1 MNKKNTLL
9 SLTMITLS
17 LFVFTP
23 CFAVDRKDLNIEF
36 FNRFNDDYLFQYV
49 NEAIE
54 NNHNAKQATIRVE
67 EYRQNVKSQFANEL
81 PSFSVSANYLG
92 IHSPKFNPN
101 LSVSKNAFVLPFIA
115 NYEADFLLKN
125 RDKTKS
131 AKKTYEMSKFD
142 EQSAYLALLSDV
154 ATVYTNIL
162 EYDKLIEE
170 QEKIVNNYNQILND
184 DNKKLSRGVINTTEL
199 NNSKTN
205 VEQANITLENL
216 VKQRE
221 VLLMQFAVLIGRG
234 VNAETINSD
243 IPRGNIDNFEYNAVI
258 PNEIESDVIFSR
270 PDVKRTEMALE
281 KAKIDIRVAR
291 KEFLPTF
298 NITGIWAF
306 NTIAPGSFFSWESS
320 LAALLAG
327 ATQDLFTG
335 GRKIANLK
343 FQKAKYEELFEQ
355 YRQTDLDAV
364 KEVNTSLCIIKH
376 DTEIENKTKEKFL
389 LETKNLNNADRMLNR
404 GVISKTQ
411 YINSENMYINKDMDL
426 TKAKT
431 RRLVNYYTLYKT
443 VGGKI

>member
-1 MNKKNTLL
+1 MNKKIIVGLIFLINL
-9 SLTMITLS
+9 IIY
-17 LFVFTP
+17 P
-23 CFAVDRKDLNIEF
+23 CFAVDRNNLNVEF
-36 FNRFNDDYLFQYV
+36 FSRFNDDFLSQYV
-49 NEAIE
+49 NEAID
-54 NNHNAKQATIRVE
+54 NNHSAKQATIRVE
-67 EYRQNVKSQFANEL
+67 EYRQGVKLQFANEL

-131 AKKTYEMSKFD
+131 VKKTYEMSKFE
-142 EQSAYLALLSDV
+142 EQSVYLALLTDV
-154 ATVYTNIL
+154 AAVYTNIL

-170 QEKIVNNYNQILND
+170 QEKIVENYNQILND
-184 DNKKLSRGVINTTEL
+184 DNKKLARGVINATEL
-199 NNSKTN
+199 NNSKAN
-205 VEQANITLENL
+205 IEQANITLENL
-216 VKQRE
+216 IKQRE
-221 VLLMQFAVLIGRG
+221 VLLMQFAVLLGRS

-258 PNEIESDVIFSR
+258 PSEIESDVIFSR
-270 PDVKRTEMALE
+270 PDVKRAEMALE

-306 NTIAPGSFFSWESS
+306 NNIAPGSFFSWESS
-320 LAALLAG
+320 LATLLAG
-327 ATQDLFTG
+327 ATQDIFTG

-343 FQKAKYEELFEQ
+343 FKKAKYEELFEQ
-355 YRQTDLDAV
+355 YRQADLVAV

-376 DTEIENKTKEKFL
+376 DTEIENGVNEKL
-389 LETKNLNNADRMLNR
+389 NLEAKNLDNANKMLNR

-411 YINSENMYINKDMDL
+411 HINSENMYINKDMDL
-426 TKAKT
+426 TRAKT

-443 VGGKI
+443 VGGNL

>member
-1 MNKKNTLL
+1 MNKKFTLL
-9 SLTMITLS
+9 SSIIMGILS
-17 LFVFTP
+17 LFICNP
-23 CFAVDRKDLNIEF
+23 CFAADKNNLNLEF
-36 FNRFNDDYLFQYV
+36 FTRFNDDYLFQYV

-67 EYRQNVKSQFANEL
+67 EYRQGMKTQLAQEL
-81 PSFSVSANYLG
+81 PSLSVAANYLG
-92 IHSPKFNPN
+92 LHVPEISPAFSNIR
-101 LSVSKNAFVLPFIA
+101 KNNFVLPFIV
-115 NYEADFLLKN
+115 NYEADFFLKN

-131 AKKTYEMSKFD
+131 AKKSYEMSKFD
-142 EQSAYLALLSDV
+142 EQSAYLALLTDV
-154 ATVYTNIL
+154 ATIYTNIL

-170 QEKIVNNYNQILND
+170 QEKIVANYTQILND
-184 DNKKLSRGVINTTEL
+184 DNKKLARGVINTTEL

-205 VEQANITLENL
+205 AEHANITLENL
-216 VKQRE
+216 IKQRE
-221 VLLMQFAVLIGRG
+221 VLLMQFAVLIGRS
-234 VNAETINSD
+234 SD
-243 IPRGNIDNFEYNAVI
+243 GSDNIARGSIDDFEYSAVI
-258 PNEIESDVIFSR
+258 PSEIESDVIFSR
-270 PDVKRTEMALE
+270 PDVKRAEMALE

-291 KEFLPTF
+291 KEFLPRF

-320 LAALLAG
+320 LASLLAG
-327 ATQDLFTG
+327 ATQDIFTG

-343 FQKAKYEELFEQ
+343 YKKAKYEELFEQ

-376 DTEIENKTKEKFL
+376 DTEIENKTKEKLL
-389 LETKNLNNADRMLNR
+389 LETKNLNNANKMLNR

-411 YINSENMYINKDMDL
+411 YINSENLYINKDIDL

-443 VGGKI
+443 VGGKL

>member
-1 MNKKNTLL
+1 MYKKVI
-9 SLTMITLS
+9 LTILI
-17 LFVFTP
+17 LFISPV

-67 EYRQNVKSQFANEL
+67 EYRQGVKSQFANEL
-81 PSFSVSANYLG
+81 PSFSVAANYLG

-115 NYEADFLLKN
+115 NYEADILLKN
-125 RDKTKS
+125 RDKTRS
-131 AKKTYEMSKFD
+131 AKKSYEMSKFD
-142 EQSAYLALLSDV
+142 EQSVYLALLSDV

-376 DTEIENKTKEKFL
+376 DTEIENKTKEKLFL
-389 LETKNLNNADRMLNR
+389 VSKNLHNADKMLNR

-411 YINSENMYINKDMDL
+411 YINSENQYINKDMDL

-431 RRLVNYYTLYKT
+431 QKLVNYYTLYKT
-443 VGGKI
+443 VGGRL

>member
-1 MNKKNTLL
+1 MNKKITLL
-9 SLTMITLS
+9 SLIIMQILS

-23 CFAVDRKDLNIEF
+23 CFAVDRNNLNVEF
-36 FNRFNDDYLFQYV
+36 FTRFNDDYLFQYV
-49 NEAIE
+49 NEAID

-67 EYRQNVKSQFANEL
+67 EYRQGVKLQFANEL
-81 PSFSVSANYLG
+81 PSFSVAASYLG

-101 LSVSKNAFVLPFIA
+101 LSVSKNAFVLPFMV
-115 NYEADFLLKN
+115 NYEADIFLKN

-131 AKKTYEMSKFD
+131 VKKTYEMSKFD
-142 EQSAYLALLSDV
+142 EQSVYLALLSDV

-184 DNKKLSRGVINTTEL
+184 VNKKLVRGVINTTEL

-216 VKQRE
+216 IKQRE
-221 VLLMQFAVLIGRG
+221 VLLMQFAVLIGRSIDG
-234 VNAETINSD
+234 ANS
-243 IPRGNIDNFEYNAVI
+243 IERGSIDNFEYNAVI
-258 PNEIESDVIFSR
+258 PSEIESNVIFSR
-270 PDVKRTEMALE
+270 PDVKRAEMALE

-291 KEFLPTF
+291 KEFLPKF

-327 ATQDLFTG
+327 ATQDIFAG

-343 FQKAKYEELFEQ
+343 FKKTKYKELFEQ

-389 LETKNLNNADRMLNR
+389 LETKNLNNADKILNR
-404 GVISKTQ
+404 GIISKTQ
-411 YINSENMYINKDMDL
+411 HINSKNMYINKDMDL

>member
-1 MNKKNTLL
+1 MNRKNTLL
-9 SLTMITLS
+9 SLIIGTLS
-17 LFVFTP
+17 LFVLNP
-23 CFAVDRKDLNIEF
+23 CFAVDRNDLNVEF

-49 NEAIE
+49 NEAID

-67 EYRQNVKSQFANEL
+67 EYRQGVKSQFANEL
-81 PSFSVSANYLG
+81 PSFSVAANYLG

-101 LSVSKNAFVLPFIA
+101 LSVSKNAFVLPFIV

-131 AKKTYEMSKFD
+131 AKKSYEMSKFD
-142 EQSAYLALLSDV
+142 EQSVYLALLTDV

-170 QEKIVNNYNQILND
+170 QEKIVENYNQILND
-184 DNKKLSRGVINTTEL
+184 ANKKLARGVINTTEL
-199 NNSKTN
+199 NNSTSKL
-205 VEQANITLENL
+205 EDANITLENL
-216 VKQRE
+216 LKQRE
-221 VLLMQFAVLIGRG
+221 ILLMQFAVLIGRSADG
-234 VNAETINSD
+234 TNS
-243 IPRGNIDNFEYNAVI
+243 IERGSIDNFEYNDVI
-258 PNEIESDVIFSR
+258 PSEIESDVIFSR
-270 PDVKRTEMALE
+270 PDVKRAEMALE

-291 KEFLPTF
+291 KEFLPRF
-298 NITGIWAF
+298 NITGIWVF
-306 NTIAPGSFFSWESS
+306 NTIAPGTFFSWESS

-327 ATQDLFTG
+327 ATQDIFTG

-343 FQKAKYEELFEQ
+343 YKKAKYEELFEQ
-355 YRQTDLDAV
+355 YRQTDLEAV

-376 DTEIENKTKEKFL
+376 DTEVENKTKEKFL
-389 LETKNLNNADRMLNR
+389 LETKNLNNADKMLNR

-426 TKAKT
+426 TKART

-443 VGGKI
+443 VGGKL

>member
-1 MNKKNTLL
+1 M
-9 SLTMITLS
+9 
-17 LFVFTP
+17 
-23 CFAVDRKDLNIEF
+23 
-36 FNRFNDDYLFQYV
+36 FQYV
-49 NEAIE
+49 NEAID

-67 EYRQNVKSQFANEL
+67 EYRQGVKTQLANEL
-81 PSFSVSANYLG
+81 PSFSVSADYLG

-101 LSVSKNAFVLPFIA
+101 LSVSKNAFVLPFMV
-115 NYEADFLLKN
+115 NYEADILLKN

-131 AKKTYEMSKFD
+131 VKKTYEMSKFD
-142 EQSAYLALLSDV
+142 EQSVYLALLADV

-170 QEKIVNNYNQILND
+170 QEKIVDNYNQILND
-184 DNKKLSRGVINTTEL
+184 DNKKLARGVINTTEL
-199 NNSKTN
+199 NNSTSKL
-205 VEQANITLENL
+205 EDANITLENL
-216 VKQRE
+216 LKQRE
-221 VLLMQFAVLIGRG
+221 ILLMQFAVLIGRS
-234 VNAETINSD
+234 AENSNN
-243 IPRGNIDNFEYNAVI
+243 IARGSIDDFEYSAVI
-258 PNEIESDVIFSR
+258 PSEIESDVIFSR
-270 PDVKRTEMALE
+270 PDVKRAEAGLE

-291 KEFLPTF
+291 KEFLPRF

-327 ATQDLFTG
+327 ATQDIFAG

-355 YRQTDLDAV
+355 YRQTNLDAV

-376 DTEIENKTKEKFL
+376 DTQVENGANEKL
-389 LETKNLNNADRMLNR
+389 KLEAINLNSADKMLNQ
-404 GVISKTQ
+404 GVISKSQ
-411 YINSENMYINKDMDL
+411 YLNSENLYISKDMAS

-431 RRLVNYYTLYKT
+431 QRLVNYYTLYKT

>member
-1 MNKKNTLL
+1 MYKKVI
-9 SLTMITLS
+9 LTILI
-17 LFVFTP
+17 LFISPV

-67 EYRQNVKSQFANEL
+67 EYRQGVKSQFANEL
-81 PSFSVSANYLG
+81 PSFSVAANYLG

-115 NYEADFLLKN
+115 NYEVDILLKN
-125 RDKTKS
+125 RDKTRS
-131 AKKTYEMSKFD
+131 AKKSYEMSKFD
-142 EQSAYLALLSDV
+142 EQSVYLALLSDV

-258 PNEIESDVIFSR
+258 PNEIVSDVIFSR
-270 PDVKRTEMALE
+270 PDVKRAETALE
-281 KAKIDIRVAR
+281 KAKIDVRVAR

-376 DTEIENKTKEKFL
+376 DTEIENKTKEKL
-389 LETKNLNNADRMLNR
+389 SLVSKNLHNADKMLNR
-404 GVISKTQ
+404 EVISKTQ
-411 YINSENMYINKDMDL
+411 YINSENQYINKDMDL

-431 RRLVNYYTLYKT
+431 QKLVNYYTLYKT
-443 VGGKI
+443 VGGKL

>member
-1 MNKKNTLL
+1 MG
-9 SLTMITLS
+9 ILS
-17 LFVFTP
+17 LFVFNP
-23 CFAVDRKDLNIEF
+23 CFAVDRKDLNVEF
-36 FNRFNDDYLFQYV
+36 FSRFNDDYLFQYV
-49 NEAIE
+49 NEAID

-67 EYRQNVKSQFANEL
+67 EYRQGVKSQFANEL
-81 PSFSVSANYLG
+81 PSFSVAASYLG

-101 LSVSKNAFVLPFIA
+101 LSVSKNAFVLPFMV

-131 AKKTYEMSKFD
+131 VKKTYEMSKFD

-184 DNKKLSRGVINTTEL
+184 DNKKLARGVINTTEL

-216 VKQRE
+216 IKQRE
-221 VLLMQFAVLIGRG
+221 VLLMQFAVLIGRS
-234 VNAETINSD
+234 ADSANS
-243 IPRGNIDNFEYNAVI
+243 IERASIDNFEYNSVI
-258 PNEIESDVIFSR
+258 PNEIVSDVIFSR
-270 PDVKRTEMALE
+270 PDVKRAEMALE

-291 KEFLPTF
+291 KEFLPRF

-306 NTIAPGSFFSWESS
+306 NTIAPGTFFSWESS

-327 ATQDLFTG
+327 ATQDIFAG

-343 FQKAKYEELFEQ
+343 FKKAKYEELFEQ
-355 YRQTDLDAV
+355 YRQTDLEAV

-376 DTEIENKTKEKFL
+376 DTEIENKTKEKLL
-389 LETKNLNNADRMLNR
+389 LETKNLNNSDKMLNS

-411 YINSENMYINKDMDL
+411 HINSENTYLNKDMDL

-443 VGGKI
+443 AGGKL

>member
-1 MNKKNTLL
+1 MYKKIILGLIVFMNL
-9 SLTMITLS
+9 MIS
-17 LFVFTP
+17 P
-23 CFAVDRKDLNIEF
+23 CFAVDRKDLNVEF
-36 FNRFNDDYLFQYV
+36 FNRFNDVYLYQYV

-54 NNHNAKQATIRVE
+54 YNHSAKQAAIRVE
-67 EYRQNVKSQFANEL
+67 EYRQGVKSQFANEL

-101 LSVSKNAFVLPFIA
+101 LSVNKNAFVLPFMA
-115 NYEADFLLKN
+115 NYEADFFLKN

-131 AKKTYEMSKFD
+131 AEKTYEMSKFD
-142 EQSAYLALLSDV
+142 EQSVYLALLSDV
-154 ATVYTNIL
+154 AAVYTNIL

-170 QEKIVNNYNQILND
+170 QEKIINNSNQILND
-184 DNKKLSRGVINTTEL
+184 DNKKLARGVINTTEL
-199 NNSKTN
+199 SNSKTN
-205 VEQANITLENL
+205 VEQANITLENF

-221 VLLMQFAVLIGRG
+221 ILLMQFAVLIGRSVDG
-234 VNAETINSD
+234 ADSIE
-243 IPRGNIDNFEYNAVI
+243 RGSIDDFEYNAVI
-258 PNEIESDVIFSR
+258 PSEIESDVIFSR
-270 PDVKRTEMALE
+270 PDVKRAETNLE
-281 KAKIDIRVAR
+281 KAKIDIRIAR

-327 ATQDLFTG
+327 AAQDIFAG

-376 DTEIENKTKEKFL
+376 DNEIEHKTKEKLL
-389 LETKNLNNADRMLNR
+389 LETQNLKNADKMLNR
-404 GVISKTQ
+404 GIISKTQ
-411 YINSENMYINKDMDL
+411 YINSENQYINKNMNL

-431 RRLVNYYTLYKT
+431 QRLVNYYTLYKAA
-443 VGGKI
+443 GGKL

>member
-1 MNKKNTLL
+1 MNKKITLL
-9 SLTMITLS
+9 SLIIMGTLS
-17 LFVFTP
+17 LFAP
-23 CFAVDRKDLNIEF
+23 CFAVDRNDLNVEF
-36 FNRFNDDYLFQYV
+36 FTRFNDDYLFQYV

-67 EYRQNVKSQFANEL
+67 EYRQSVKSQFANEL
-81 PSFSVSANYLG
+81 PSFSVAASYLG

-131 AKKTYEMSKFD
+131 VQKTYEMSKFD

-216 VKQRE
+216 IKQRE
-221 VLLMQFAVLIGRG
+221 ILLIQFAVLIGRSADG
-234 VNAETINSD
+234 VNSIERGSIN
-243 IPRGNIDNFEYNAVI
+243 NFEYNAVI
-258 PNEIESDVIFSR
+258 PSEIESDVIFSR
-270 PDVKRTEMALE
+270 PDVKRAEMALE
-281 KAKIDIRVAR
+281 KAKIDIRIAR

-306 NTIAPGSFFSWESS
+306 NTIAPGAFFSWESS

-327 ATQDLFTG
+327 ATQDIFAG

-343 FQKAKYEELFEQ
+343 FQKTKYEEIFEQ
-355 YRQTDLDAV
+355 YRQTDLNAV

-376 DTEIENKTKEKFL
+376 DMKIENKTKEKLL
-389 LETKNLNNADRMLNR
+389 LEAKNLNNADKMLNR

-411 YINSENMYINKDMDL
+411 YINSENKYINKNMDL

-431 RRLVNYYTLYKT
+431 QRVVNYYTLYKA

>member
-1 MNKKNTLL
+1 MYKKVI
-9 SLTMITLS
+9 LTILI
-17 LFVFTP
+17 LFISPV

-67 EYRQNVKSQFANEL
+67 EYRQGVKSQFANEL
-81 PSFSVSANYLG
+81 PSFSVAANYLG

-115 NYEADFLLKN
+115 NYEADILLKN
-125 RDKTKS
+125 RDKTRS
-131 AKKTYEMSKFD
+131 AKKSYEMSKFD
-142 EQSAYLALLSDV
+142 EQSVYLALLSDV

-243 IPRGNIDNFEYNAVI
+243 IPRGNIDNFEYNTVI
-258 PNEIESDVIFSR
+258 PNVIESDVIFSR
-270 PDVKRTEMALE
+270 PDVKRAEMALE

-376 DTEIENKTKEKFL
+376 DTEIENKTKEKL
-389 LETKNLNNADRMLNR
+389 SLVSKNLHNADKMLNR

-411 YINSENMYINKDMDL
+411 YINSENQYINKDMDL

-431 RRLVNYYTLYKT
+431 QKLVNYYTLYKT
-443 VGGKI
+443 VGGKL

>member
-1 MNKKNTLL
+1 MNKKITLL
-9 SLTMITLS
+9 SLIMGILS

-23 CFAVDRKDLNIEF
+23 CFAVDRNDLNVEF
-36 FNRFNDDYLFQYV
+36 FTRFNDDYLLQYV
-49 NEAIE
+49 NEAID
-54 NNHNAKQATIRVE
+54 NNHNAKQATIMVE

-81 PSFSVSANYLG
+81 PSFSVAANYLG

-101 LSVSKNAFVLPFIA
+101 LSVSKNAFVLPFMV
-115 NYEADFLLKN
+115 NYEADFFLKN

-131 AKKTYEMSKFD
+131 VKKTYEMSKFD

-162 EYDKLIEE
+162 EYDKLIEK
-170 QEKIVNNYNQILND
+170 QEKIIDNYNQILND
-184 DNKKLSRGVINTTEL
+184 VNKKLARGVINTTEL
-199 NNSKTN
+199 NNSKAN
-205 VEQANITLENL
+205 IEQANITLENL
-216 VKQRE
+216 IKQRE
-221 VLLMQFAVLIGRG
+221 VLLIQFAVLIGRSTAG
-234 VNAETINSD
+234 ANS
-243 IPRGNIDNFEYNAVI
+243 IERGSIDKFEYNAVI
-258 PNEIESDVIFSR
+258 PSEIESDVIYSR
-270 PDVKRTEMALE
+270 PDVKRAEMALE

-291 KEFLPTF
+291 KEFLPRF
-298 NITGIWAF
+298 NITGLWAF
-306 NTIAPGSFFSWESS
+306 NNIAPGSFFSWESS

-327 ATQDLFTG
+327 ATQDIFAG

-343 FQKAKYEELFEQ
+343 FQKAKYKELFEQ

-376 DTEIENKTKEKFL
+376 DTEIENKTKEKLL
-389 LETKNLNNADRMLNR
+389 LETENLNSANKMLNR

-411 YINSENMYINKDMDL
+411 YINSENLYINKDMDL

-443 VGGKI
+443 VGGKL

>member
-9 SLTMITLS
+9 SFIIMGILS
-17 LFVFTP
+17 LFVFNP
-23 CFAVDRKDLNIEF
+23 CFAVDRKDLNVEF
-36 FNRFNDDYLFQYV
+36 FSRFNDDYLFQYV
-49 NEAIE
+49 NEAID
-54 NNHNAKQATIRVE
+54 NNHNVKQATIRVE
-67 EYRQNVKSQFANEL
+67 EYRQGVKSQFANEL
-81 PSFSVSANYLG
+81 PSFSVAASYLG

-101 LSVSKNAFVLPFIA
+101 LSVSKNAFVLPFMV

-131 AKKTYEMSKFD
+131 VKKTYEMSKFD

-184 DNKKLSRGVINTTEL
+184 DNKKLARGVINTTEL

-216 VKQRE
+216 IKQRE
-221 VLLMQFAVLIGRG
+221 VLLMQFAVLIGRS
-234 VNAETINSD
+234 ADSANS
-243 IPRGNIDNFEYNAVI
+243 IERGSIDNFEYNSVI
-258 PNEIESDVIFSR
+258 PNEIVSDVIFSR
-270 PDVKRTEMALE
+270 PDVKRAEMALE

-291 KEFLPTF
+291 KEFLPRF

-306 NTIAPGSFFSWESS
+306 NTIAPGTFFSWESS

-327 ATQDLFTG
+327 ATQDIFAG

-343 FQKAKYEELFEQ
+343 FKKAKYEELFEQ

-376 DTEIENKTKEKFL
+376 DMEIEIKTKEKLL

-411 YINSENMYINKDMDL
+411 HINSENMYMNRDMDL

-443 VGGKI
+443 VGGKL